1 MTTSD
6 ETTNPKKNKWTI
18 PLGIIILLL
27 LLWNG
32 YYFLI
37 KKASDE
43 KKQEQELVEAQ
54 NKLDDLKKEKQL
66 LDETFQSFKIRYDSL
81 LIENDSMAITIYQ
94 QVEELSQSKRKIDKL
109 YAKLNQLKSD
119 HIQNNINEEALAEY
133 SKERNRFLAQIDQ
146 LGKSNQMLKI
156 EVDNLKMKLGE
167 TGGEVTQSLT
177 GDIMANTISFKG
189 IYEKKGVDVET
200 SKSKKV
206 KKFKVG
212 FYLNKN
218 DKINAGAKVLYV
230 RIMDKNGKIISPTG
244 GTIIKRIGNKVEY
257 SIEREIDYPSDEAFV
272 YFITPIDPLVK
283 GMYTVEIYTSESLA
297 GSKSMMLK

>member
-206 KKFKVG
+206 KKL
-212 FYLNKN
+212 YLYK
-218 DKINAGAKVLYV
+218 
-230 RIMDKNGKIISPTG
+230 
-244 GTIIKRIGNKVEY
+244 
-257 SIEREIDYPSDEAFV
+257 
-272 YFITPIDPLVK
+272 
-283 GMYTVEIYTSESLA
+283 
-297 GSKSMMLK
+297 SK

>member
-1 MTTSD
+1 M
-6 ETTNPKKNKWTI
+6 
-18 PLGIIILLL
+18 
-27 LLWNG
+27 
-32 YYFLI
+32 I

-43 KKQEQELVEAQ
+43 KKQEQELVLAQ
-54 NKLDDLKKEKQL
+54 NKLNDLKKEKQL

-81 LIENDSMAITIYQ
+81 LIENDSMAITIFQ
-94 QVEELSQSKRKIDKL
+94 QVEELSQSKRKIDQL
-109 YAKLNQLKSD
+109 YARLNQLKSD
-119 HIQNNINEEALAEY
+119 QIQNNINEEALAEY

-156 EVDNLKMKLGE
+156 EVDNLKQKLGE
-167 TGGEVTQSLT
+167 GGSDITPPLT

-189 IYEKKGVDVET
+189 LYEKKGVDVET
-200 SKSKKV
+200 IKSKKV

-218 DKINAGAKVLYV
+218 DKVNAGPKVLYV

-257 SIEREIDYPSDEAFV
+257 SIEREIDYPSDESFV